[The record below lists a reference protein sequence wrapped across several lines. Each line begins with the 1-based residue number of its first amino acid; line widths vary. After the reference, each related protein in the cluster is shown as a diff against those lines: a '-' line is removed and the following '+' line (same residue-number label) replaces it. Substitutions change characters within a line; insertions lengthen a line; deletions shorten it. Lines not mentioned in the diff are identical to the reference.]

1 MVVALAAKRKRP
13 RGSAASAVG
22 TSVLKDNGEPET
34 EVRVPLLARLNS
46 LIPPAPVRFGFTVAD
61 VCTAFGTKTNVE
73 PCDGEGV
80 GVGVGEGE
88 GDGDGDGEGEG
99 EGVGLG
105 DPAVGGGLVLLVTP
119 PHATINPTEASRSTE
134 SSIPRIVICGIV
146 APFCRERLL
155 LKRCRPTTPGIADQ
169 N

>member
-1 MVVALAAKRKRP
+1 MVVGLAAKRKRP

-34 EVRVPLLARLNS
+34 GVRVPLLARLNS
-46 LIPPAPVRFGFTVAD
+46 LIPPAPVRVGFTVAD

-73 PCDGEGV
+73 LCDGEGV
-80 GVGVGEGE
+80 GVGDGEGE
-88 GDGDGDGEGEG
+88 GAGDGEGDG

-119 PHATINPTEASRSTE
+119 PHATINTTEASRSTE